1 MAELLKNIQ
10 SYWDM
15 RAGGFS
21 DASMEE
27 RKTEPGERWEN
38 IFKNSLKTGC
48 HVLDDGCGAG
58 FFTTLLA
65 SMGFQVTAVDYSTK
79 MLEEVRRN
87 LETEGL
93 KAELHQMDVQSLEFA
108 DNSFDAVVSRNVFW
122 NLEHADKAYEEAYR
136 VLKKDGILILEDGNY
151 YRRFFSDK
159 YQKAYDEFQRGH
171 EKEEQGCHAR
181 HNKENVIYNE
191 KNKYDTDEIGR
202 AHV

>member
-65 SMGFQVTAVDYSTK
+65 SMGFQVI
-79 MLEEVRRN
+79 
-87 LETEGL
+87 
-93 KAELHQMDVQSLEFA
+93 
-108 DNSFDAVVSRNVFW
+108 AVVIAQKCWKKSEEIWRQKDLKQNFIRW
-122 NLEHADKAYEEAYR
+122 MCKA
-136 VLKKDGILILEDGNY
+136 
-151 YRRFFSDK
+151 
-159 YQKAYDEFQRGH
+159 
-171 EKEEQGCHAR
+171 
-181 HNKENVIYNE
+181 
-191 KNKYDTDEIGR
+191 
-202 AHV
+202 

>member
-136 VLKKDGILILEDGNY
+136 VLKRWNSNSGRWKLLSP
-151 YRRFFSDK
+151 FF
-159 YQKAYDEFQRGH
+159 
-171 EKEEQGCHAR
+171 
-181 HNKENVIYNE
+181 
-191 KNKYDTDEIGR
+191 
-202 AHV
+202 

>member
-136 VLKKDGILILEDGNY
+136 VLIAVFLVISIRKPMMSFSVDMKK
-151 YRRFFSDK
+151 
-159 YQKAYDEFQRGH
+159 
-171 EKEEQGCHAR
+171 
-181 HNKENVIYNE
+181 
-191 KNKYDTDEIGR
+191 KNKGAMRDIIKKM
-202 AHV
+202 